1 MFRKGFK
8 MLLQE
13 FEQWL
18 KVIDHTQK
26 TVINYVKDIE
36 LFFKWYKETTGEELR
51 SSAFNEFVLTQ
62 YKSYMLTV
70 QKLKPSSVNRKIQA
84 LRKFGCFLVAKGY
97 LQTNPA
103 ENLKQVKDVR
113 DNLAPVA
120 LSKQEVF
127 KLRKTVYMY
136 GKIRDIAIIELFL
149 NTGLRLS
156 EVAGLKIDDVEF
168 GEHQGKLKVLG
179 KGRKYREIP
188 LNSDMRKILSQYLE
202 KRKHI
207 DCDFLFT
214 TSTGKPL
221 QPNSIYRLVKRY
233 AERAGIELHPHML
246 RHTFAQTLIDKGT
259 NVFDV
264 KYLLGHEKLETTMRY
279 KQPSRE
285 VQEKALENLYNS

>member
-62 YKSYMLTV
+62 YRSYMLTV

-97 LQTNPA
+97 SQTNPA

-127 KLRKTVYMY
+127 NN
-136 GKIRDIAIIELFL
+136 LFA
-149 NTGLRLS
+149 RS
-156 EVAGLKIDDVEF
+156 
-168 GEHQGKLKVLG
+168 
-179 KGRKYREIP
+179 
-188 LNSDMRKILSQYLE
+188 
-202 KRKHI
+202 
-207 DCDFLFT
+207 
-214 TSTGKPL
+214 
-221 QPNSIYRLVKRY
+221 
-233 AERAGIELHPHML
+233 LH
-246 RHTFAQTLIDKGT
+246 
-259 NVFDV
+259 
-264 KYLLGHEKLETTMRY
+264 LL
-279 KQPSRE
+279 
-285 VQEKALENLYNS
+285 

>member
-1 MFRKGFK
+1 MFLRDF
-8 MLLQE
+8 Q
-13 FEQWL
+13 QWL
-18 KVIDHTQK
+18 QPIDHSQK
-26 TVINYVKDIE
+26 TIINYVKDVE
-36 LFFKWYKETTGEELR
+36 LFFKWYKETAGEDFKP
-51 SSAFNEFVLTQ
+51 SNFNEFVLTQ
-62 YKSYMLTV
+62 YKSYILTV
-70 QKLKPSSVNRKIQA
+70 QKLKPSSVNRKIQT

-97 LQTNPA
+97 LQANPA

-113 DNLAPVA
+113 NNLAPAA
-120 LSKQEVF
+120 LSKQDIF

-136 GKIRDIAIIELFL
+136 SKIRDIAIIELFL

-156 EVAGLKIDDVEF
+156 EVANLKINDVEI
-168 GEHQGKLKVLG
+168 GERKGKIKVLG
-179 KGRKYREIP
+179 KGRKYREVP
-188 LNSDMRKILSQYLE
+188 LNSETRKIIAQYLE

-207 DCDFLFT
+207 DCDFLLT

-221 QPNSIYRLVKRY
+221 QANSIYRLIKRY